1 MSISQLLTLIAI
13 GIFAG
18 FTGGA
23 LGLGGGVIIVPS
35 LVFIMGL
42 SQHTAQGTSLAVL
55 IFPVALLGAYN
66 YYREGYVNVKFV
78 VILALAFFIG
88 SYLRS
93 LMSVNLSEK
102 ILRKIFGIAVLALSI
117 KMIFGK

>member
-88 SYLRS
+88 SYLGS

>member
-66 YYREGYVNVKFV
+66 YYRRLCECKICCNPCTGLS
-78 VILALAFFIG
+78 LAY
-88 SYLRS
+88 YLGS
-93 LMSVNLSEK
+93 LMSVNLSEN
-102 ILRKIFGIAVLALSI
+102 IEENFWDSGFLYP
-117 KMIFGK
+117 

>member
-88 SYLRS
+88 SYLGS
-93 LMSVNLSEK
+93 LMSVNLSKK

>member
-1 MSISQLLTLIAI
+1 M
-13 GIFAG
+13 
-18 FTGGA
+18 
-23 LGLGGGVIIVPS
+23 GGGVIIVPS

-88 SYLRS
+88 SYLGS